1 MENEGSVC
9 GVADGLGER
18 LQRVGELYGW
28 RGWAVSSMAERDV
41 WLPVDRAGWLDHGWT
56 GQDGCRGCMAVWLPC
71 RIAAFAV
78 AAVTS

>member
-18 LQRVGELYGW
+18 LQRVTVGELYGW

-41 WLPVDRAGWLDHGWT
+41 
-56 GQDGCRGCMAVWLPC
+56 
-71 RIAAFAV
+71 
-78 AAVTS
+78 